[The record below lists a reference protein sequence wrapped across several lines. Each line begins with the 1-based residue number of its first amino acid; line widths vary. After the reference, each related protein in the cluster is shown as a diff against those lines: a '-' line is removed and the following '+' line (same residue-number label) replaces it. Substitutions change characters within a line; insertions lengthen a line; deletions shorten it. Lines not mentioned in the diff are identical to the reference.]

1 MHFSNATRCGEA
13 FTIIGTLRSE
23 ALGTAIENLNLEVSN
38 TRFGTSEIQFSEPI
52 RPPNDHISVYDT
64 HILIIF
70 GSYFTPDTHIR
81 AHDTYIAGG
90 RRRNLQNQ

>member
-1 MHFSNATRCGEA
+1 MHLSNATRCGEA

-23 ALGTAIENLNLEVSN
+23 ALGTAIENLNLEVSK

-70 GSYFTPDTHIR
+70 APMIHILQ
-81 AHDTYIAGG
+81 AGG
-90 RRRNLQNQ
+90 AETSKISDSC

>member
-1 MHFSNATRCGEA
+1 MHFSNATGCGEA

-23 ALGTAIENLNLEVSN
+23 ALGTAIENLNLEVSK

-64 HILIIF
+64 HIL
-70 GSYFTPDTHIR
+70 
-81 AHDTYIAGG
+81 AHDTYIMAQPPKSATVV
-90 RRRNLQNQ
+90 RK